1 MYLKSLEV
9 ENFKSFKGEATIPF
23 VRGFT
28 AITGPNGSGKSNCG
42 DAIQFVLGPRSTK
55 VLRAQNA
62 KDLIFNGG
70 KSNHPAREC
79 KVTLVFANPMLANG
93 RRRLPVDNDEVRMS
107 RHVRLTKSNNIV
119 TTYFL
124 DGNES
129 SQKSFHRI
137 LGQANARPDGYNI
150 VLQGDVTRLS
160 KMTTVERRKVLDG
173 VAGVT
178 SYDDEIRKADRQKDQ
193 VEEYIERISLLED
206 EQKVRLQSLKKEKEQ
221 ALKVKSLK
229 EEHDEARVR
238 YYQSRHGS
246 LDAEIRYQIDER
258 VRYESEAGALS
269 QEVKEG
275 ERILLSLDD
284 RIGEL
289 EKQIKQVMGDERGG
303 LMDVIRRLQ
312 LECDRNRDRIR
323 SADEFNVEGM
333 AEVENIEAEIAEVSE
348 SLAGHVEAL
357 ASAKLD
363 LEKSK
368 TTFEAAEATEKDV
381 RTTLEHTDKA
391 TIGLSR
397 DLSKATEA
405 LEAAREAVAH
415 AQLEADRIE
424 TQMELISEQVA
435 ASEELLEDAR
445 LQIDDLEL
453 LGEDLGD
460 VDPDKDRSK
469 LAEDLLNSQREESK
483 LRTEFEAV
491 ERRLRET
498 ERKLVSVR
506 TELESRSGTNGMSGG
521 AASVI
526 AARDRGELRGIIG
539 TIAELCAPKEDEHAE
554 ALATAV
560 GGGMSSLVVEDDR
573 IAAEAMAHLRS
584 KKSGRATFLPLNKMQ
599 ANRASGKAAML
610 VNKPGVVG
618 FAYELLDFD
627 PRIEAAV
634 RYALRN
640 TLVVED
646 LATARRLMGGVRL
659 VTLRGEVTEP
669 GGAMIGGS
677 RARMKVGFGGRIQ
690 GASEVDKLAAEVERL
705 SLMSDTVRAALSESM
720 TRQQEVRNRI
730 TALSSD
736 DHSIKLREWRSEMA
750 MGKKAFEQARGVV
763 IAHEKR
769 LEELGKENNN
779 KSSALTAAK
788 QIHSTSEAARD
799 SALDKLQQ
807 SSPEHL
813 RQRLHEAQQQRVEAE
828 GMRAK
833 AIIILESGEDKSRL
847 LQDMVDRLT
856 GKADDIQSSIAAR
869 VASIKTW
876 TASIETDGKELTE
889 RESERAVIMEEHEGL
904 EDERMRSTEERAGL
918 RASYSQK
925 ANDAQN
931 RRRLAEEIT
940 RSVANKQ
947 NELIEL
953 ATEMAEMAIA
963 IADPEVELPS
973 VGDAEKRLRALE
985 RRLEAYGPVNMLA
998 IEQYGE
1004 CEERLSSMKDDFKT
1018 LQQRRK
1024 QLITITDKLEGQRK
1038 SRLLAVLKEVNKNF
1052 KKVYNQLSDG
1062 GRGELFL
1069 EDPENPFKGGL
1080 DMWAQPRGK
1089 SSKSRLQGLSGGEQ
1103 SMAALALIFAIQD
1116 HDPSPFYYFDEVDQN
1131 LDAYNAGL
1139 IAKMCRERSEAAQF
1153 IMVTLRKVSLRLAD
1167 HHIGITHGGDG
1178 CSRRIVDFDRERAI
1192 TLGEAALKEAKE
1204 AADVN
1209 HSRIEEASNQ
1219 AKDMP
1224 KVPEALAAPSSLGN
1238 LLNHIAQEVVADESE
1253 AAVDT
1258 NFSSIVERT
1267 EDLTEDITER
1277 REIVEALLEAASE
1290 EEEIT
1295 SADEEQIGIEEEV

>member
-1 MYLKSLEV
+1 
-9 ENFKSFKGEATIPF
+9 
-23 VRGFT
+23 
-28 AITGPNGSGKSNCG
+28 
-42 DAIQFVLGPRSTK
+42 
-55 VLRAQNA
+55 
-62 KDLIFNGG
+62 
-70 KSNHPAREC
+70 
-79 KVTLVFANPMLANG
+79 
-93 RRRLPVDNDEVRMS
+93 
-107 RHVRLTKSNNIV
+107 
-119 TTYFL
+119 
-124 DGNES
+124 
-129 SQKSFHRI
+129 
-137 LGQANARPDGYNI
+137 
-150 VLQGDVTRLS
+150 
-160 KMTTVERRKVLDG
+160 
-173 VAGVT
+173 
-178 SYDDEIRKADRQKDQ
+178 
-193 VEEYIERISLLED
+193 
-206 EQKVRLQSLKKEKEQ
+206 
-221 ALKVKSLK
+221 
-229 EEHDEARVR
+229 
-238 YYQSRHGS
+238 
-246 LDAEIRYQIDER
+246 
-258 VRYESEAGALS
+258 
-269 QEVKEG
+269 
-275 ERILLSLDD
+275 
-284 RIGEL
+284 
-289 EKQIKQVMGDERGG
+289 
-303 LMDVIRRLQ
+303 
-312 LECDRNRDRIR
+312 
-323 SADEFNVEGM
+323 
-333 AEVENIEAEIAEVSE
+333 
-348 SLAGHVEAL
+348 
-357 ASAKLD
+357 
-363 LEKSK
+363 
-368 TTFEAAEATEKDV
+368 
-381 RTTLEHTDKA
+381 
-391 TIGLSR
+391 
-397 DLSKATEA
+397 
-405 LEAAREAVAH
+405 
-415 AQLEADRIE
+415 
-424 TQMELISEQVA
+424 
-435 ASEELLEDAR
+435 
-445 LQIDDLEL
+445 
-453 LGEDLGD
+453 
-460 VDPDKDRSK
+460 
-469 LAEDLLNSQREESK
+469 
-483 LRTEFEAV
+483 
-491 ERRLRET
+491 
-498 ERKLVSVR
+498 
-506 TELESRSGTNGMSGG
+506 
-521 AASVI
+521 
-526 AARDRGELRGIIG
+526 
-539 TIAELCAPKEDEHAE
+539 
-554 ALATAV
+554 
-560 GGGMSSLVVEDDR
+560 
-573 IAAEAMAHLRS
+573 
-584 KKSGRATFLPLNKMQ
+584 
-599 ANRASGKAAML
+599 
-610 VNKPGVVG
+610 
-618 FAYELLDFD
+618 
-627 PRIEAAV
+627 
-634 RYALRN
+634 
-640 TLVVED
+640 
-646 LATARRLMGGVRL
+646 
-659 VTLRGEVTEP
+659 
-669 GGAMIGGS
+669 
-677 RARMKVGFGGRIQ
+677 
-690 GASEVDKLAAEVERL
+690 
-705 SLMSDTVRAALSESM
+705 MSDTVRAALSESM

-813 RQRLHEAQQQRVEAE
+813 RQRLHEAQHQRVEAE

-1038 SRLLAVLKEVNKNF
+1038 SRLLAVLKEVNENF

-1069 EDPENPFKGGL
+1069 EDPANPFKGGL